1 MSDINSKKAEA
12 NLKKEQQ
19 AAADIRRIVQGP
31 LAKGV
36 FKLGFPLSIAMLL
49 QSTFNL
55 IDMVIVGQ
63 LPEHATEAIA
73 ALGICDLIAMI
84 PTILGNG
91 ISNASA
97 AIIARRAG
105 EGDTKAASFFTWQS
119 VSLTLGLSVFFGLI
133 GVLFA
138 DTIVH
143 GGFGAQG
150 VLRQLTTEYMAV
162 IMGGGFSILLLLQIC
177 AILRS
182 LGDGKTP
189 LILLIGSNVLN
200 LFAAI
205 ILVFGNGPAPEALS
219 WVKPIADA
227 LGIEAMGVVGAA
239 WATLGSRTLALAIGF
254 VALARKR
261 GVIKFNFADLMPQ
274 KRGWLPLL
282 NIAWPNSAQFLLR
295 IAVIEFYHIL
305 IVRLF
310 TSDTDATT
318 ATAYA
323 ICVRLE
329 TLVLFIS
336 MGWGAAASTYVGQNL
351 GAGDR
356 GRAIRSGWYATGY
369 NTAFVLLA
377 QVLFLFGAEPLVG
390 AFSDSP
396 HVLAVGIDYLRIV
409 GASYLLFGVAI
420 VLSQALTGAGA
431 TMLGFALDL
440 VVLLG
445 IAIPATFIVMAM
457 TDLTE
462 TLTWVLI
469 AAGNVLTGLVYMLW
483 YKRGGWLAK
492 QV

>member
-1 MSDINSKKAEA
+1 MNETTAAASPD
-12 NLKKEQQ
+12 KEQR
-19 AAADIRRIVQGP
+19 AAEDIRRIVQGP
-31 LAKGV
+31 LAQGV

-55 IDMVIVGQ
+55 IDMIIVGQ
-63 LPEHATEAIA
+63 LPVHATEAIA

-119 VSLTLGLSVFFGLI
+119 VSLTLALSIFFGLI
-133 GVLFA
+133 GVVFA
-138 DTIVH
+138 DDIVH

-150 VLRQLTTEYMAV
+150 VLRALTTEYMAV

-189 LILLIGSNVLN
+189 LVLLIGSNVLN
-200 LFAAI
+200 LFAAVV
-205 ILVFGNGPAPEALS
+205 LVFGNGPAPAALS
-219 WVKPIADA
+219 WAAPIADA

-239 WATLGSRTLALAIGF
+239 WATLGARTIALLIGF

-261 GVIKFNFADLMPQ
+261 GVIKLVPADLLPT

-310 TSDTDATT
+310 TSELDATT

-351 GAGDR
+351 GAGDTQ
-356 GRAIRSGWYATGY
+356 RAVRSGWLSTGY
-369 NTAFVLLA
+369 NTIFVLLA
-377 QVLFLFGAEPLVG
+377 QLLFLFGAEPLIG
-390 AFSDSP
+390 LFSDSP
-396 HVLAVGIDYLRIV
+396 HVLSVGIDYLRIV

-445 IAIPATFIVMAM
+445 VAVPVTFLVMAL
-457 TDLTE
+457 TPLTE
-462 TLTWVLI
+462 TLTWILI
-469 AAGNVLTGLVYMLW
+469 ACGNALTGIVYMIW
-483 YKRGGWLAK
+483 YRRGAWLAK

>member
-1 MSDINSKKAEA
+1 MQATA
-12 NLKKEQQ
+12 NHDKEQQ
-19 AAADIRRIVQGP
+19 AAEDIRRIVQGP
-31 LAKGV
+31 LAQGV

-63 LPEHATEAIA
+63 LPVHATEAIA

-119 VSLTLGLSVFFGLI
+119 VSLTLALSIFFGVI
-133 GVLFA
+133 GVVFA
-138 DTIVH
+138 DDIVH

-150 VLRQLTTEYMAV
+150 VLRELTTEYMAV

-189 LILLIGSNVLN
+189 LVLLIGSNVLN
-200 LFAAI
+200 LFAAVV
-205 ILVFGNGPAPEALS
+205 LVFGNGPAPAALS
-219 WVKPIADA
+219 WATPIADA

-239 WATLGSRTLALAIGF
+239 WATLGARTIALLIGF

-261 GVIKFNFADLMPQ
+261 GVIKLVPRDLLPTR
-274 KRGWLPLL
+274 RGWLPLL

-310 TSDTDATT
+310 TSDMDATT

-351 GAGDR
+351 GAGDTQ
-356 GRAIRSGWYATGY
+356 RATRSGWLSTGY
-369 NTAFVLLA
+369 NTIFVLLA
-377 QVLFLFGAEPLVG
+377 QLLFLFGAEPLIG
-390 AFSDSP
+390 LFSDSP
-396 HVLAVGIDYLRIV
+396 RVLAVGIDYLRIV

-445 IAIPATFIVMAM
+445 LAVPVTFLVMAL
-457 TDLTE
+457 TPLTE
-462 TLTWVLI
+462 TLTWILI
-469 AAGNVLTGLVYMLW
+469 AGGNAISGIVYMIW
-483 YKRGGWLAK
+483 YRRGAWLAK

>member
-1 MSDINSKKAEA
+1 MTQTLDKKAA
-12 NLKKEQQ
+12 AAAKKEQQ
-19 AAADIRRIVQGP
+19 AADDIRRIVQGP

-105 EGDTKAASFFTWQS
+105 EGDNKAASFFTWQS
-119 VSLTLGLSVFFGLI
+119 VSLTLALSIFFGVI
-133 GVLFA
+133 GAVFA
-138 DTIVH
+138 DAIVH

-150 VLRQLTTEYMAV
+150 VLRTLTAEYMAV

-205 ILVFGNGPAPEALS
+205 IMVFGNGPAPEALS
-219 WVKPIADA
+219 WATPIADA
-227 LGIEAMGVVGAA
+227 LGIEPMGVVGAA
-239 WATLGSRTLALAIGF
+239 WATLGARTIALLIGF

-261 GVIKFNFADLMPQ
+261 GVIKLNLRDFLPT

-305 IVRLF
+305 IVRMF
-310 TSDTDATT
+310 TTTADATT

-351 GAGDR
+351 GAGDVR
-356 GRAIRSGWYATGY
+356 RAVRSGWLATGY
-369 NTAFVLLA
+369 NTGFVLLA
-377 QVLFLFGAEPLVG
+377 QLLFLFGAEPLIG
-390 AFSDSP
+390 FFSTSP
-396 HVLAVGIDYLRIV
+396 HVLAVGQEYLRIV

-440 VVLLG
+440 IVLLG

-457 TDLTE
+457 TPLTE
-462 TLTWVLI
+462 TLTWLLI
-469 AAGNVLTGLVYMLW
+469 AGGNVLTGVVYMIW
-483 YKRGGWLAK
+483 YKRGGWLSK
-492 QV
+492 EV

>member
-1 MSDINSKKAEA
+1 MSENNSKKAEA
-12 NLKKEQQ
+12 NAKKEQK
-19 AAADIRRIVQGP
+19 AVEDIRRIVQGP

-55 IDMVIVGQ
+55 IDMVIVGK
-63 LPEHATEAIA
+63 LPEHSTEAIA

-150 VLRQLTTEYMAV
+150 VLRQLTSEYMAV

-182 LGDGKTP
+182 LGDGTTP
-189 LILLIGSNVLN
+189 LVLLIGSNVLN
-200 LFAAI
+200 LVAAAVM
-205 ILVFGNGPAPEALS
+205 VFGNGPAPEALG
-219 WVKPIADA
+219 WATTIADA
-227 LGIEAMGVVGAA
+227 LGIAPMGVVGAA
-239 WATLGSRTLALAIGF
+239 WATLGARSIALLIGF
-254 VALARKR
+254 VALSRKR
-261 GVIKFNFADLMPQ
+261 GIIKFNLKDLWPS
-274 KRGWLPLL
+274 KRGWYPLI

-295 IAVIEFYHIL
+295 IAVIEFYHII

-310 TSDTDATT
+310 TSTTDATT

-356 GRAIRSGWYATGY
+356 ARAVRSGWLATGY
-369 NTAFVLLA
+369 NTAFVMGA
-377 QVLFLFGAEPLVG
+377 QLLFLFGAEPLIG
-390 AFSDSP
+390 LFSQSP

-445 IAIPATFIVMAM
+445 IAIPATFVVMEV
-457 TDLTE
+457 THLTE
-462 TLTWVLI
+462 TLTWFLI
-469 AAGNVLTGLVYMLW
+469 AGGNVLTGLVYMVW
-483 YKRGGWLAK
+483 YRRGRWLAK
-492 QV
+492 EV